1 MAETPKSPTD
11 AVENPFPSKA
21 RAADLNENGYLFHR
35 FEPLEFTGTTW
46 SYFKIYFINIF
57 LTLLTLGLY
66 VPWARVRRRRYF
78 YSNTRILGDGID
90 YLATGFDLLKGWLLV
105 LAGLACF
112 YALPFFDFGFAYA
125 EAIFL
130 VAVLFAY
137 PWAMNKSL
145 QFNARNIVWRDVRF
159 TWHGS
164 YWGVA
169 ANLFIAPL
177 VGLLTL
183 GLLLPLASRMM
194 RHYIAKN
201 YSFGSKR
208 FEVTTNL
215 WDFYKAGLKTVMLC
229 LGIAFMIIMP
239 LDLIYVNANSTLE
252 QLDMN
257 SHQFWIITIFVL
269 QLLIVGLF
277 LVTTSFYRAQTRNLM
292 TNGLRLDNN
301 IRFRSELS
309 GLRLAWI
316 VLQNAVLIVFSF
328 SLLLPWA
335 HVRYYRY
342 LTENTYI
349 RPYNDMTQFVDD
361 EINAGHSIGDAVSE
375 AAGLEIAL

>member
-1 MAETPKSPTD
+1 MAKTPKSPD
-11 AVENPFPSKA
+11 DVVKNPFASKA
-21 RAADLNENGYLFHR
+21 SAASPDENSYLCQR
-35 FEPLEFTGTTW
+35 FEKLAFTGTAW
-46 SYFKIYFINIF
+46 SYFKIYFINIL

-105 LAGLACF
+105 LVGFALF
-112 YALPFFDFGFAYA
+112 YALPFFDFGIAYLDTV
-125 EAIFL
+125 FL
-130 VAVLFAY
+130 IGVFIAY
-137 PWAMNKSL
+137 PWALNKSL

-159 TWHGS
+159 TWYGS

-169 ANLFIAPL
+169 VNLFIAPL
-177 VGLLTL
+177 LGLLTF

-194 RHYIAKN
+194 KHYIAKN

-208 FEVTTNL
+208 FEITTNL
-215 WDFYKAGLKTVMLC
+215 WDFYKSGFKTLMLGF
-229 LGIAFMIIMP
+229 GIVVVTIMP
-239 LDLIYVNANSTLE
+239 LGLVYFNPNIHG
-252 QLDMN
+252 QIDMN
-257 SHQFWIITIFVL
+257 APFSWTIIIIMF
-269 QLLIVGLF
+269 QLLMVGLF

-292 TNGLRLDNN
+292 INGLRLDDN

-316 VLQNAVLIVFSF
+316 ALQNAVLIILSF

-335 HVRYYRY
+335 HIRYYRY

-349 RPYNDMTQFVDD
+349 RPYNDMTQFIDN
-361 EINAGHSIGDAVSE
+361 EQNAGHSVGDAFSE
-375 AAGLEIAL
+375 AAGLEITL

>member
-1 MAETPKSPTD
+1 MAETPKSPDD
-11 AVENPFPSKA
+11 AAENPFAS
-21 RAADLNENGYLFHR
+21 RASADRSDENSYLFQR
-35 FEPLEFTGTTW
+35 FEKLEFTGTAW
-46 SYFKIYFINIF
+46 SYFKIYFINIL

-66 VPWARVRRRRYF
+66 VPWARVKRRRYF

-105 LAGLACF
+105 LAGFALF
-112 YALPFFDFGFAYA
+112 YALPFFDFGIAYLDT
-125 EAIFL
+125 IFL
-130 VAVLFAY
+130 IGAFIAY
-137 PWAMNKSL
+137 PWALNKSL

-169 ANLFIAPL
+169 VNLFIVPL

-194 RHYIAKN
+194 KHYIAKN

-208 FEVTTNL
+208 FEIATNL
-215 WDFYKAGLKTVMLC
+215 RNFYKAGFKTFMLGFGIAFVTIMP
-229 LGIAFMIIMP
+229 LGIAYFNQNLLEMIG
-239 LDLIYVNANSTLE
+239 
-252 QLDMN
+252 MN
-257 SHQFWIITIFVL
+257 SHLRWTIILIML
-269 QLLIVGLF
+269 QLLMVGLF
-277 LVTTSFYRAQTRNLM
+277 LVTTTFYRAQTRNLM
-292 TNGLRLDNN
+292 INGLRLDDN

-316 VLQNAVLIVFSF
+316 ALQNAALIILSF

-342 LTENTYI
+342 LTENTYV
-349 RPYNDMTQFVDD
+349 RPYNDMTQFVDN
-361 EINAGHSIGDAVSE
+361 ERNSGYSVGDAFSE
-375 AAGLEIAL
+375 AAGLEITL

>member
-1 MAETPKSPTD
+1 MAKTPKSPD
-11 AVENPFPSKA
+11 DVVKNPFASKA
-21 RAADLNENGYLFHR
+21 NAASPDENSYLFQR
-35 FEPLEFTGTTW
+35 FEKLAFTGTAW
-46 SYFKIYFINIF
+46 SYFKIYFINIL

-105 LAGLACF
+105 LVGFALF
-112 YALPFFDFGFAYA
+112 YALPFFDFGIAYLDTV
-125 EAIFL
+125 FL
-130 VAVLFAY
+130 IGVFIAY
-137 PWAMNKSL
+137 PWALNKSL

-316 VLQNAVLIVFSF
+316 ALQNVVLIVFSF
-328 SLLLPWA
+328 TLLLPWA